1 MSQLNAGPR
10 RPITPRKM
18 PRRIHPVW
26 WLNAAVLAA
35 TIAAATLVAGY
46 EPVAGG
52 GLPWWVLAVAIA
64 VAERWPIEL
73 QFRRSSHSFS
83 LTDIPL
89 TLALLFATGPEAL
102 AAVACGSA
110 VALGMRRL
118 PPIKFVFNLGQFL
131 LATSVGLM
139 VVHGVAG
146 DGFGALAWIGALIA
160 TQLGGLITI
169 VLMCAAMYLA
179 EGSLTREQVRQMFGM
194 DAVITV
200 TNTCLALLS
209 AVVLIERP
217 DATPLLAVPAIVAF
231 LGYRN
236 YVAERQRHEKLEFLY
251 EANRTLAQS
260 PEVAAALEGLL
271 ARALEA
277 FRAEQAEIILFSP
290 DGAPPLRT
298 SLGPGDVRQVMEP
311 IDAGVEEAVRDVV
324 GDSDQPIALARPFR
338 TRLGDYLAERGVRH
352 GMLALLHGKERV
364 IGAVVLANRF
374 GLSRGFTPED
384 LALFETLAANASAAL
399 QFDRLEQAVF
409 ELRDLQEKLH
419 HQAYHDPLTGLA
431 NRALFGQEVRGA
443 LAGGVREVAVLFVD
457 LDDFK
462 TVNDTLGHLV
472 GDEVLRAAAG
482 RLENCVRGDDLVARL
497 GGDEFALLLTEPEG
511 IDAAAV
517 AVAQRVL
524 DAFEDPISAGDQVLG
539 MRLSI
544 GVATSPHSG
553 VRAEDLLRD
562 ADVAMYEAKQAGKR
576 RYAIFDPTMREAIV
590 RRHGLKEE
598 LERAVLLR
606 QLAVQY
612 QPIIDLTTGHT
623 VAAEALVRWNHPGRG
638 RIPPGEFIPLA
649 EETGLIVPIGRFVLE
664 QACQQVRTWEHAG
677 PEAESLTVQV
687 NLSAIELE
695 DEGLV
700 DGVVSAIESSGI
712 RPEQLTLEVTES
724 LLMQDRIRGAATL
737 DALRALGVRLSLDD
751 FGTGYSS
758 LSYLRA
764 LPLDQL
770 KIAREFVDTL
780 AENTV
785 DTAFVKLMVELAN
798 TMGLVVV
805 AEGIETAE
813 QLQALRELGC
823 DLGQGY
829 YFAAPL
835 DEDADWFARPRRGEL
850 PPLAA

>member
-1 MSQLNAGPR
+1 MDMAGR
-10 RPITPRKM
+10 VHT
-18 PRRIHPVW
+18 VW
-26 WLNAAVLAA
+26 WLNAAVL
-35 TIAAATLVAGY
+35 TTTLGLVMLVAGY
-46 EPVAGG
+46 DRVADG

-64 VAERWPIEL
+64 ATERWPVEL
-73 QFRRSSHSFS
+73 QFRRSSHAFS

-89 TLALLFATGPEAL
+89 TLALLFTTGPEAL

-110 VALGMRRL
+110 VALGMRRM
-118 PPIKFVFNLGQFL
+118 PAIKFAFNLGQFL
-131 LATSVGLM
+131 LATSVGLV
-139 VVHGVAG
+139 VVHTVAG
-146 DGFGALAWIGALIA
+146 GDFGPLAWVGALLA

-169 VLMCAAMYLA
+169 VLLCGAMYLA
-179 EGSLTREQVRQMFGM
+179 EGSLTREQIRQMFGM

-209 AVVLIERP
+209 AIVIVERP
-217 DATPLLAVPAIVAF
+217 DATPLLAVPALVAF

-236 YVAERQRHEKLEFLY
+236 YAAERQRHEKLEFLY

-260 PEVAAALEGLL
+260 PEMAAALEGLL

-277 FRAEQAEIILFSP
+277 FRAEQAEIVLFSP

-298 SLGPGDVRQVMEP
+298 SLGPGDVRHAMEP
-311 IDAGVEEAVRDVV
+311 IDAGVEDAVREVV
-324 GDSDQPIALARPFR
+324 GDSEQPIALARPFR
-338 TRLGDYLAERGVRH
+338 SRLGDYLTERGVRH
-352 GMLALLHGKERV
+352 GMLALLHGEERV
-364 IGAVVLANRF
+364 IGALVLANRF
-374 GLSRGFTPED
+374 GVSRGFTPED

-431 NRALFGQEVRGA
+431 NRALLGQEVRGA
-443 LAGGVREVAVLFVD
+443 LAGGEREIAVLFVD

-462 TVNDTLGHLV
+462 TVNDTLGHSV
-472 GDEVLRAAAG
+472 GDEVLRAAGG
-482 RLENCVRGDDLVARL
+482 RLSGCVRAEDLVARL
-497 GGDEFALLLTEPEG
+497 GGDEFALLISEPADVE
-511 IDAAAV
+511 AAAI
-517 AVAQRVL
+517 AVAERVL
-524 DAFEDPISAGDQVLG
+524 AAFEDPISAAGEVLN

-553 VRAEDLLRD
+553 GRAEDLLRD

-576 RYAIFDPTMREAIV
+576 RYAIYDPTMREAIV

-606 QLAVQY
+606 QLTVQY
-612 QPIIDLTTGHT
+612 QPIIDLVSGHT

-664 QACQQVRTWEHAG
+664 EACNQVRTWEGAG
-677 PEAESLTVQV
+677 PDAVSLSVQV

-695 DEGLV
+695 DDGLV
-700 DGVVSAIESSGI
+700 DGVVRAVETSGI

-737 DALRALGVRLSLDD
+737 DALRGLGVRLSLDD

-780 AENTV
+780 DRNEV
-785 DTAFVKLMVELAN
+785 DTAFVRLMVELAK
-798 TMGLVVV
+798 TIGLVVV
-805 AEGIETAE
+805 AEGIETPE

-823 DLGQGY
+823 DLGQGF

-835 DEDADWFARPRRGEL
+835 DEDADWFARPRRGDV